1 MPVFRVFQRLGEVSG
16 DRVAACFLRIHNHHT
31 IVIGCNVTKHRLPF
45 TCGHCLALVLL
56 VRANI
61 TRLVYADM
69 DEFYYLSRMALV
81 KDERHYDKFDRAFS
95 TYFKGLED
103 LAGMIAS
110 LIPDEFLRR
119 EFEKSLTP
127 EELEK
132 IKSLGGL
139 EKLIEAF
146 KREVEEAARGE
157 GDDKDKEGKGKR
169 GKGEEGKDRDG
180 KKRRGKRQWDKRD
193 YKAYDDNVE
202 LGTRGMKI
210 AMRRLRK
217 LARTGAEDEFDINTT
232 ISKTAKN
239 GGLLDIIMRPERRNT
254 VKVLLFL
261 DNGGSMDAHVKVCE
275 ELFSA
280 ARSEFKHLETYY
292 FHNFVYD
299 GVWKEHNRR
308 MNERLDTFDILHKY
322 AHDYKVIF
330 VGDATMAPYE
340 ITHAGGS
347 VEHWNEEAGAIW
359 MQRMMDTYDKVIWIN
374 PTPHDTWEY
383 STSVALTKKLV
394 DDQMYPLT
402 IRGIEEGMNYLTK

>member
-1 MPVFRVFQRLGEVSG
+1 MLINFF
-16 DRVAACFLRIHNHHT
+16 
-31 IVIGCNVTKHRLPF
+31 
-45 TCGHCLALVLL
+45 LALKKARVPVSITELLHLLDVLK
-56 VRANI
+56 A
-61 TRLVYADM
+61 RLVYADM

-81 KDERHYDKFDRAFS
+81 KDERHYDKFDRAFGA
-95 TYFKGLED
+95 YFKGLED
-103 LAGMIAS
+103 LAGMIAAM
-110 LIPDEFLRR
+110 IPDEFLRH
-119 EFEKSLTP
+119 EFEKSLTA

-146 KREVEEAARGE
+146 KREVEEAARKGSDE
-157 GDDKDKEGKGKR
+157 DKEGKGER
-169 GKGEEGKDRDG
+169 GKGQGDKRQG
-180 KKRRGKRQWDKRD
+180 KKRRGESAWKKRD

-210 AMRRLRK
+210 SLRRLRK
-217 LARTGAEDEFDINTT
+217 LARTGAEDEFDIANT
-232 ISKTAKN
+232 IDKTAKN
-239 GGLLDIIMRPERRNT
+239 GGLLDIVMRPERRNT

-292 FHNFVYD
+292 FHNFIYD

-308 MNERLDTFDILHKY
+308 MNERMETFDILHKY
-322 AHDYKVIF
+322 THDYKIIF

-340 ITHAGGS
+340 ITHSGGS

-359 MQRMMDTYDKVIWIN
+359 MQRVMDTYSKVIWIN
-374 PTPHDTWEY
+374 PTPLDTWEY
-383 STSVALTKKLV
+383 STSVALAKKLV
-394 DDQMYPLT
+394 EDQMYPLT
-402 IRGIEEGMNYLTK
+402 IRGIEDGMNYLTK

>member
-1 MPVFRVFQRLGEVSG
+1 MLINFF
-16 DRVAACFLRIHNHHT
+16 
-31 IVIGCNVTKHRLPF
+31 
-45 TCGHCLALVLL
+45 LALKKARIPVSITELL
-56 VRANI
+56 HLLQILKA
-61 TRLVYADM
+61 RLVYADI

-81 KDERHYDKFDRAFS
+81 KDERHYDKFDRAFG

-103 LAGMIAS
+103 LSSMIAS

-119 EFEKSLTP
+119 EFEKSLTK
-127 EELEK
+127 EELDK

-146 KREVEEAARGE
+146 KREVEKAARGE
-157 GDDKDKEGKGKR
+157 GKDPDKEGKGERGR
-169 GKGEEGKDRDG
+169 GKEGGRG
-180 KKRRGKRQWDKRD
+180 KKRRGKRAWDKRD
-193 YKAYDDNVE
+193 YKNLDDNVE
-202 LGTRGMKI
+202 MGTRGLKI
-210 AMRRLRK
+210 SLRRLRK
-217 LARTGAEDEFDINTT
+217 LARTGAEDEFDIDST
-232 ISKTAKN
+232 ITSTAKN

-254 VKVLLFL
+254 VKVLLFF

-280 ARSEFKHLETYY
+280 AKSEFKHMENFY
-292 FHNFVYD
+292 FHNFLYD
-299 GVWKEHNRR
+299 GVWRQHHRR
-308 MNERLDTFDILHKY
+308 MNERLDTWDVMHKY

-359 MQRMMDTYDKVIWIN
+359 IQRMMDTYEKLIWIN
-374 PTPHDTWEY
+374 PTPQDTWEY

-402 IRGIEEGMNYLTK
+402 IRGIEQGMNYLSK

>member
-1 MPVFRVFQRLGEVSG
+1 MLINFFFALKKARIPVSITE
-16 DRVAACFLRIHNHHT
+16 
-31 IVIGCNVTKHRLPF
+31 
-45 TCGHCLALVLL
+45 LL
-56 VRANI
+56 HLLEILKA
-61 TRLVYADM
+61 RLVYADI
-69 DEFYYLSRMALV
+69 DEFYYMSRMALV

-103 LAGMIAS
+103 LSSLLAS
-110 LIPDEFLRR
+110 LIPDEYLRR

-132 IKSLGGL
+132 IQSLGGL

-157 GDDKDKEGKGKR
+157 GKEKDKEGKGENGR
-169 GKGEEGKDRDG
+169 GEEGNDRKG

-202 LGTRGMKI
+202 LGTRGLKI
-210 AMRRLRK
+210 SLRRLRK
-217 LARTGAEDEFDINTT
+217 LARQGAEDEFDIDNT

-254 VKVLLFL
+254 VKVLLML

-280 ARSEFKHLETYY
+280 ARSEFKHLEVYY
-292 FHNFVYD
+292 YHNFIYD

-308 MNERLDTFDILHKY
+308 MNERIDTFDILHKY
-322 AHDYKVIF
+322 THDYKVRF

-359 MQRMMDTYDKVIWIN
+359 MQRLLDTFEKVIWIN
-374 PTPHDTWEY
+374 PTPQDTWEY
-383 STSVALTKKLV
+383 STSVSLIQKLV
-394 DDQMYPLT
+394 EDKMYPLT
-402 IRGIEEGMNYLTK
+402 IAGIEEGMNYLSK

>member
-1 MPVFRVFQRLGEVSG
+1 MLINFFFTLKKARIPVSITEMLHLL
-16 DRVAACFLRIHNHHT
+16 D
-31 IVIGCNVTKHRLPF
+31 
-45 TCGHCLALVLL
+45 VLK
-56 VRANI
+56 A
-61 TRLVYADM
+61 RLVYADI

-95 TYFKGLED
+95 SYFKGLDD
-103 LAGMIAS
+103 LSSLLNS
-110 LIPDEFLRR
+110 LIPDEYLRR

-146 KREVEEAARGE
+146 KKQVEEAAQGEGKEKDREGKGENGRGEE
-157 GDDKDKEGKGKR
+157 GDDRKGKN
-169 GKGEEGKDRDG
+169 
-180 KKRRGKRQWDKRD
+180 RRGKKTWDKRD

-210 AMRRLRK
+210 SLRRLRK
-217 LARTGAEDEFDINTT
+217 LARQGAEDEFDINNT
-232 ISKTAKN
+232 IDKTAKN
-239 GGLLDIIMRPERRNT
+239 GGMLDIIMRPERRNT
-254 VKVLLFL
+254 VKVLLIL

-280 ARSEFKHLETYY
+280 ARSEFKYLETYY
-292 FHNFVYD
+292 FHNFIYD
-299 GVWKEHNRR
+299 GLWKQNNRR
-308 MNERLDTFDILHKY
+308 MSERIDTFDILHKY
-322 AHDYKVIF
+322 THDYKVIF

-359 MQRMMDTYDKVIWIN
+359 MQRVLDTFAKVIWIN
-374 PTPHDTWEY
+374 PTPQDTWEY
-383 STSVALTKKLV
+383 STSVALTQKLV
-394 DDQMYPLT
+394 EDQMYPLT
-402 IRGIEEGMNYLTK
+402 ISGIEQGMNSLTK

>member
-1 MPVFRVFQRLGEVSG
+1 MLINFFFTLKKARIPVSITE
-16 DRVAACFLRIHNHHT
+16 
-31 IVIGCNVTKHRLPF
+31 
-45 TCGHCLALVLL
+45 LL
-56 VRANI
+56 HLLDILKA
-61 TRLVYADM
+61 RLVYADI

-95 TYFKGLED
+95 NYFKGLED
-103 LAGMIAS
+103 LSSLLAS
-110 LIPDEFLRR
+110 LIPDEYLRR

-132 IKSLGGL
+132 IQSLGGL

-157 GDDKDKEGKGKR
+157 GKEKDKEGKGENGR
-169 GKGEEGKDRDG
+169 GEEGNDRKG

-202 LGTRGMKI
+202 LGTRGLKI
-210 AMRRLRK
+210 SLRRLRK
-217 LARTGAEDEFDINTT
+217 LARQGAEDEFDIDNT

-254 VKVLLFL
+254 VKVLLML
-261 DNGGSMDAHVKVCE
+261 DNGGSMDAHFKVCE

-280 ARSEFKHLETYY
+280 ARSEFKHLEVYY
-292 FHNFVYD
+292 FHNFIYD

-308 MNERLDTFDILHKY
+308 MNERIDTFDILHKY
-322 AHDYKVIF
+322 THDYKVIF

-359 MQRMMDTYDKVIWIN
+359 MQRMLDTFEKVIWIN
-374 PTPHDTWEY
+374 PTPQDTWEY
-383 STSVALTKKLV
+383 STSVSLIQKLV
-394 DDQMYPLT
+394 EDRMYPLT
-402 IRGIEEGMNYLTK
+402 IAGIEEGMNVLSK